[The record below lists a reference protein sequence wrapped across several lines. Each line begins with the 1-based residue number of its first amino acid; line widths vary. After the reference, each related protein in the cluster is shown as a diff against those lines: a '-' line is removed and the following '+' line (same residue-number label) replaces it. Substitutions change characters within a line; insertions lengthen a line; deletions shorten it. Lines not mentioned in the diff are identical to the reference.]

1 VEHIGRDLRVGDLGV
16 RGKPT
21 FYSWRMTTMK
31 KGILKNEWHVIG
43 DFNVAGHRNWEIA
56 FPA

>member
-1 VEHIGRDLRVGDLGV
+1 
-16 RGKPT
+16 
-21 FYSWRMTTMK
+21 MK